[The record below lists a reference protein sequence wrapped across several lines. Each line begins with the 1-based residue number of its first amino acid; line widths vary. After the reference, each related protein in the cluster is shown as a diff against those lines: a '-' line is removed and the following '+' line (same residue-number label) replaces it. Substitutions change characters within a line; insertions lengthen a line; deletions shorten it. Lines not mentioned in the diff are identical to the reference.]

1 MTASSLP
8 DPSARRLRPTRAAF
22 LAGGGLAVLGALAAC
37 SDGGAGGTGGGS
49 DDGGDAAAPVEGEG
63 ATVYPLTLTSPYG
76 ETVLETVP
84 QRIAVVGGL
93 GDLETVVALGLSPV
107 LAPWTVEDLG
117 WLVGHEEQM
126 AQAEEIDV
134 WADSFPYEALA
145 AAEPDLIVA
154 QTLDAMGDRYE
165 RLSAIAPVLARDSEE
180 EYGQTSKDWRALVR
194 SLAVAVDRAAAGE
207 QAIADAE
214 QHIADVAAAHP
225 EYEGRTVSIL
235 INRGQEYGIEL
246 VNLAGTTTEE
256 LLSTLGF
263 APHLHADEVTE
274 DLSLENLGLADAD
287 VLIIH
292 QHGGEDEPE
301 VAAEWLESSEL
312 YQRLE
317 AVQAGAVGHT
327 DVESSYGWCLPWGLS
342 WPDPLGLP
350 YIVDQ
355 LESVLD
361 GVLEA

>member
-8 DPSARRLRPTRAAF
+8 APSARRLRPSRAAF
-22 LAGGGLAVLGALAAC
+22 LAGGGLAVLGALVAC
-37 SDGGAGGTGGGS
+37 SDGDAGGSGGGS
-49 DDGGDAAAPVEGEG
+49 DSGGDAQVEGEG
-63 ATVYPLTLTSPYG
+63 TTAYPLTLVSPYG
-76 ETVLETVP
+76 ETVLDGVP

-93 GDLETVVALGLSPV
+93 GDLETVVALGLAPV
-107 LAPWTVEDLG
+107 LTPWTVEDMG
-117 WLVGHEEQM
+117 WLVGREEQM
-126 AQAEEIDV
+126 ARAEKIDV
-134 WADSFPYEALA
+134 WADAFPYEVLA

-154 QTLDAMGDRYE
+154 QTLDAVGDRFE
-165 RLSAIAPVLARDSEE
+165 RLSAIAPVLVRDSEE

-207 QAIADAE
+207 QVIADAE
-214 QHIADVAAAHP
+214 QHISDVAAAHP

-256 LLSTLGF
+256 LLTTLGF
-263 APHLHADEVTE
+263 APHPHADEVTE
-274 DLSLENLGLADAD
+274 ALSLENLSLADAD
-287 VLIIH
+287 VLVIH
-292 QHGGEDEPE
+292 QHGGEDDPE
-301 VAAEWLESSEL
+301 VAAEWLESSDL

-317 AVQAGAVGHT
+317 AVQAGVVGHT
-327 DVESSYGWCLPWGLS
+327 DVESTYGWCLPWGLS
-342 WPDPLGLP
+342 WPDPLCLP

>member
-1 MTASSLP
+1 MIASSLP
-8 DPSARRLRPTRAAF
+8 VPSARRLRPSRAAF
-22 LAGGGLAVLGALAAC
+22 LAGGGLAVLGALVAC
-37 SDGGAGGTGGGS
+37 SDGDAGGSGGGS
-49 DDGGDAAAPVEGEG
+49 DSGGDAQVEGEG
-63 ATVYPLTLTSPYG
+63 TTAYPLTLVSPYG
-76 ETVLETVP
+76 ETVLDGVP

-93 GDLETVVALGLSPV
+93 GDLETVVALGLAPV
-107 LAPWTVEDLG
+107 LTPWTVEDMG
-117 WLVGHEEQM
+117 WLVGREEQM
-126 AQAEEIDV
+126 ARAEKIDV
-134 WADSFPYEALA
+134 WADAFPYEVLA

-154 QTLDAMGDRYE
+154 QTLDAVGDRFE
-165 RLSAIAPVLARDSEE
+165 RLSAIAPVLVRDSEE

-207 QAIADAE
+207 QVIADAE
-214 QHIADVAAAHP
+214 QHISDVAAAHP

-256 LLSTLGF
+256 LLTTLGF
-263 APHLHADEVTE
+263 APHPHADEVTE
-274 DLSLENLGLADAD
+274 ALSLENLSLADAD
-287 VLIIH
+287 VLVIH
-292 QHGGEDEPE
+292 QHGGEDDPE
-301 VAAEWLESSEL
+301 VAAEWLESSDL

-317 AVQAGAVGHT
+317 AVQAGVVGHT
-327 DVESSYGWCLPWGLS
+327 DVESIYGWCLPWGLS
-342 WPDPLGLP
+342 WPDPLCLP